1 MPRCCPRWSRFP
13 RHERPNLVDTL
24 ASWILTS
31 RCQQDLGPRAAGVGY
46 LTLITSG
53 RSRCHGAAAPRPSL
67 SGATRRAPLAPSTS
81 AWAAAPHADHV
92 DCRYAYQDQAL
103 HPTPATA
110 RLRRLRSPPR
120 PPQRPP
126 LLQPPHR
133 HPPPVSPL
141 LGRTRRRRRAPPRP
155 HPPASHAKHMTIS
168 LAQISRQRVAGGTR
182 YDARADHG

>member
-1 MPRCCPRWSRFP
+1 MDSDVKVSTRPWATRGGRWLLDVNYQRTLPLSR
-13 RHERPNLVDTL
+13 R
-24 ASWILTS
+24 
-31 RCQQDLGPRAAGVGY
+31 
-46 LTLITSG
+46 
-53 RSRCHGAAAPRPSL
+53 AAAPRPSL